1 MEKVFKVGV
10 LVRERTD
17 RGKPRQHLAQTSFI
31 GGMRVDKCSILLA
44 LEKSE
49 M

>member
-1 MEKVFKVGV
+1 MFEVVA
-10 LVRERTD
+10 LVRERAD
-17 RGKPRQHLAQTSFI
+17 WGRPRQHLAETNFI
-31 GGMRVDKCSILLA
+31 GGMRVDKCHILLA